1 MQTKEKCWM
10 EGTQTKV
17 TREKKKSFSKPLYI
31 FTPSLS
37 FSTCLYLCPLMATLP
52 VFQLLLFP
60 NKDGCLPLRHRG
72 NTFRATCLCAIHS
85 RPWDFSSL
93 SFPYYLLFF
102 FSSAAIRSDTP
113 SISHQF
119 HPKKSNTKAHIL
131 THTYATH
138 TGLLSAILL
147 QIVMCEG
154 SGCAHAPCVPVG
166 KVAIPTKQV
175 TNSFIPML
183 PLL

>member
-1 MQTKEKCWM
+1 M

-17 TREKKKSFSKPLYI
+17 TREKRKSPFLSLSIYLLL
-31 FTPSLS
+31 PSLFLPAS
-37 FSTCLYLCPLMATLP
+37 ISVPSWRLP

-60 NKDGCLPLRHRG
+60 NKDGCLPLCHRG
-72 NTFRATCLCAIHS
+72 NTFRATCLCY
-85 RPWDFSSL
+85 
-93 SFPYYLLFF
+93 SFKTMRLLFSFISILSVVF

-119 HPKKSNTKAHIL
+119 HPKKSNTKAHIPA
-131 THTYATH
+131 HTYATH

>member
-1 MQTKEKCWM
+1 M

-37 FSTCLYLCPLMATLP
+37 FSTCLYLCPLMATLL

-72 NTFRATCLCAIHS
+72 NTFRATCLCY
-85 RPWDFSSL
+85 
-93 SFPYYLLFF
+93 SFKTMRLLFSFISILSVGF

-119 HPKKSNTKAHIL
+119 HPKKSNTK
-131 THTYATH
+131 
-138 TGLLSAILL
+138 AILL

>member
-37 FSTCLYLCPLMATLP
+37 FSTCLYLCPLMATLL
-52 VFQLLLFP
+52 VFRLLLFP

-72 NTFRATCLCAIHS
+72 NTFRATCLCY
-85 RPWDFSSL
+85 
-93 SFPYYLLFF
+93 SFKTMRLLFSFISILSVVF

>member
-1 MQTKEKCWM
+1 M

-72 NTFRATCLCAIHS
+72 NTFRATCLCYSFKTMRLLFSFISILSVVFFPLLPFDLTLPLS
-85 RPWDFSSL
+85 RTNFIQKSL
-93 SFPYYLLFF
+93 TQKHTFLRTHTQHTQDYYLPFCY
-102 FSSAAIRSDTP
+102 
-113 SISHQF
+113 
-119 HPKKSNTKAHIL
+119 K
-131 THTYATH
+131 
-138 TGLLSAILL
+138 LL
-147 QIVMCEG
+147 
-154 SGCAHAPCVPVG
+154 CVRGQDVL
-166 KVAIPTKQV
+166 
-175 TNSFIPML
+175 ML
-183 PLL
+183 PVYLWAK

>member
-37 FSTCLYLCPLMATLP
+37 FSTCLYLCPLMATLL

-72 NTFRATCLCAIHS
+72 NTFRATCLCYSFKTMRLLFSFISILSVVFFPLLPFDLILPLS
-85 RPWDFSSL
+85 RTNFIQKSL
-93 SFPYYLLFF
+93 TQKHTFLRTHTQHTQDYYLPFCY
-102 FSSAAIRSDTP
+102 
-113 SISHQF
+113 
-119 HPKKSNTKAHIL
+119 K
-131 THTYATH
+131 
-138 TGLLSAILL
+138 LL
-147 QIVMCEG
+147 
-154 SGCAHAPCVPVG
+154 CVRGQDVL
-166 KVAIPTKQV
+166 
-175 TNSFIPML
+175 ML
-183 PLL
+183 PVYLWAK

>member
-31 FTPSLS
+31 FTPLFLPASISVPSWRLCWFSSSCCSQIKMDASL
-37 FSTCLYLCPLMATLP
+37 CATEETHSELP
-52 VFQLLLFP
+52 
-60 NKDGCLPLRHRG
+60 
-72 NTFRATCLCAIHS
+72 ACAIHS